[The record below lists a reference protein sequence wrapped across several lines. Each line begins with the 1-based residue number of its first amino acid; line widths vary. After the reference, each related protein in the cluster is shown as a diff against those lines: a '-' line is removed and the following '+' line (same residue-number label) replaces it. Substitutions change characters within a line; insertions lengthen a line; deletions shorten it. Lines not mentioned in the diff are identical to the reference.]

1 MKEIEKVSLP
11 FHGLHFFDA
20 ELQRMGHIDMKQQ
33 KSISGY
39 DNLFFLRPKLHDL
52 LLQQVPSN
60 NISFGKKFVRS
71 GENQDGKIQLHFSDN
86 TTFEGDILV
95 GADGANSSVRQNLYK
110 RLDKQGL
117 LPKDDLKTQSIGYT
131 CMVGVSEPKNPE
143 RYPQLKDKVSNR
155 AQVLA
160 KERLSWS
167 VSNAPDNK
175 IGWELGIQFSEE
187 EVQSHGFGN
196 CEWNPESNDAMIK
209 EFQDMPCP
217 WGGTMGDI
225 IKDTPAEYISKVFL
239 EEKMYETWY
248 HDRTVLLGDACH
260 KMLPGAGQAVIN
272 AMQDAV
278 VLANCFYSMVDTTP
292 ESITAAFQEYYR
304 QRFQRSEAV
313 FKASGAM
320 SKFVFDQVKKKQHE
334 ITFWLSGSGFLSKQ
348 DVNTAF

>member
-1 MKEIEKVSLP
+1 
-11 FHGLHFFDA
+11 
-20 ELQRMGHIDMKQQ
+20 
-33 KSISGY
+33 SGY

-225 IKDTPAEYISKVFL
+225 IKDTPAEYISK
-239 EEKMYETWY
+239 
-248 HDRTVLLGDACH
+248 
-260 KMLPGAGQAVIN
+260 MLPGAGQAVIN

-320 SKFVFDQVKKKQHE
+320 SKFVFDQ
-334 ITFWLSGSGFLSKQ
+334 
-348 DVNTAF
+348 